1 MYNRK
6 FIIEFWCWEVK
17 IELYGEKMKFI
28 EWFIRLVRQDM
39 KNYEEDVKIKKCIYI
54 TARQK
59 MEKERD
65 DR

>member
-1 MYNRK
+1 M
-6 FIIEFWCWEVK
+6 
-17 IELYGEKMKFI
+17 LFI

-54 TARQK
+54 IARQK

-65 DR
+65 NR

>member
-1 MYNRK
+1 M
-6 FIIEFWCWEVK
+6 
-17 IELYGEKMKFI
+17 EKMKFI

-65 DR
+65 NR

>member
-1 MYNRK
+1 
-6 FIIEFWCWEVK
+6 
-17 IELYGEKMKFI
+17 MKFI

-39 KNYEEDVKIKKCIYI
+39 KNYEEDVKIKKYIYI